1 MRSSILARIL
11 GFRQRIIPE
20 PRVPSRGSQA
30 QGTRLGLDFPFKLP
44 VIYVGNQ
51 VIRSNTEPYLHY
63 HCSTPIYATRTCY
76 LFLQHKGRT
85 IRFLREGGGGCA
97 IFLCTNFFS
106 SPNCLQEFFFYNVPL
121 HDIFFKMT

>member
-11 GFRQRIIPE
+11 GFRQWIIPE

-85 IRFLREGGGGCA
+85 IRFLREGGG
-97 IFLCTNFFS
+97 LRNFS
-106 SPNCLQEFFFYNVPL
+106 VHEFFFIPQL
-121 HDIFFKMT
+121 LARIFFLQRSFNCTIFFLR

>member
-1 MRSSILARIL
+1 MFRKIRNIRNL
-11 GFRQRIIPE
+11 GNFHIRGPHI
-20 PRVPSRGSQA
+20 VMSRTDA
-30 QGTRLGLDFPFKLP
+30 QNGLDFPFKLP

-85 IRFLREGGGGCA
+85 IRFLREGGGWANISGHE
-97 IFLCTNFFS
+97 FFS
-106 SPNCLQEFFFYNVPL
+106 SPNCLQ
-121 HDIFFKMT
+121 